1 MYTKEPEL
9 CSGTEMLVVHQ
20 LMSECN
26 SQEASSPAQQGSP
39 LSVTQHANNSLDEPV
54 SDSNVSTTNHGLAAV
69 EADDW
74 VDEGEE
80 IEVQWMSKEY
90 YYYYLLELRCTIE
103 ESVKTDCFDIFSA
116 LYNASYR
123 FLYNILTSPSI
134 MSEYFSLLL
143 RKHIRETYDHK
154 QTYQR
159 FVIIHHTNTS
169 TIQKDS

>member
-1 MYTKEPEL
+1 MTPPPRYTTVYHLDAAFAENTFKNCILRLIPHGMYTKEPEL
-9 CSGTEMLVVHQ
+9 CNGTEMLVVHQ
-20 LMSECN
+20 LMSEYN

-80 IEVQWMSKEY
+80 IEVQWMSKG

-103 ESVKTDCFDIFSA
+103 ESVKIDCFDIFSA
-116 LYNASYR
+116 LYSQVTGFY
-123 FLYNILTSPSI
+123 
-134 MSEYFSLLL
+134 
-143 RKHIRETYDHK
+143 
-154 QTYQR
+154 
-159 FVIIHHTNTS
+159 IIF
-169 TIQKDS
+169 

>member
-1 MYTKEPEL
+1 MYTKELKKL
-9 CSGTEMLVVHQ
+9 CNGTEMLIVYR
-20 LMSECN
+20 LMTECN

-80 IEVQWMSKEY
+80 IEVQWMSKG
-90 YYYYLLELRCTIE
+90 YYYYLLELRCTVE
-103 ESVKTDCFDIFSA
+103 ESVKIDCFDIFSA

-123 FLYNILTSPSI
+123 VLYNILTAPSI

-143 RKHIRETYDHK
+143 RKRMRDTYDHK
-154 QTYQR
+154 QLTR
-159 FVIIHHTNTS
+159 
-169 TIQKDS
+169 DL

>member
-9 CSGTEMLVVHQ
+9 CNGTEMLVVHQ
-20 LMSECN
+20 LMSEYN

-80 IEVQWMSKEY
+80 IEVQWMSKG

-103 ESVKTDCFDIFSA
+103 ESVKIDCFDIFSA
-116 LYNASYR
+116 LYSQVTGFY
-123 FLYNILTSPSI
+123 
-134 MSEYFSLLL
+134 
-143 RKHIRETYDHK
+143 
-154 QTYQR
+154 
-159 FVIIHHTNTS
+159 IIF
-169 TIQKDS
+169 